1 MRLWDH
7 FIRQAN
13 QWGQTKV
20 PFFFLIDFEKQK
32 PIIFPLKEVDPNQ
45 ILFDFRGTSN
55 SATGHSRPV
64 NLTVTPQSL
73 AEYRN
78 RFDKVKS
85 HVSYGDSF
93 LTNLTIRTPVYS
105 DTSLSS
111 LYHSGRARYKLL
123 VKKDFV
129 CFSPETF
136 VRIID
141 NKIFS
146 YPMKGTIDASV
157 KEAEEK
163 ILNDPKEKAEH
174 ITIVDLIRNDLS
186 RIATNV
192 EVMRFRYLDKIISPQ
207 RSLWQVSSEI
217 TGELSPDFTDR
228 LGDLL
233 DQLLPAGSV
242 SGAPKDKTLEIIREA
257 EGEPRGY
264 YTGVSGIFDGHN
276 LDSAVLIRFIEQRN
290 SQLYYR
296 TGGGITSQ
304 SICELEYQETLDKIY
319 VPLD

>member
-1 MRLWDH
+1 MHVWND

-13 QWGQTKV
+13 QWGQAKV

-32 PIIFPLKEVDPNQ
+32 PILIQLSEVDPDQ
-45 ILFDFRGTSN
+45 ILFDFKGTSN
-55 SATGHSRPV
+55 SSAGHPKPL
-64 NLTVTPQSL
+64 NLTVMPRSL
-73 AEYRN
+73 EEYRN
-78 RFDKVKS
+78 RFDRVKS

-93 LTNLTIRTPVYS
+93 LTNLTVQTPVHS
-105 DTSLSS
+105 DASLLP
-111 LYHSGRARYKLL
+111 LYQSAKAKYKLL
-123 VKKDFV
+123 LKNNFV

-157 KEAEEK
+157 DGAAEI

-186 RIATNV
+186 KVATNV
-192 EVMRFRYLDKIISPQ
+192 EVTRFRYLDKIISPQ
-207 RSLWQVSSEI
+207 RSLWQVSSEV
-217 TGELSPDFTDR
+217 TGKLSQDYTGH
-228 LGDLL
+228 LGDIL

-276 LDSAVLIRFIEQRN
+276 LDSAVMIRFMEQRN
-290 SQLYYR
+290 GQLYYR

>member
-1 MRLWDH
+1 MHVWND

-32 PIIFPLKEVDPNQ
+32 PILFQLSEVDPNQ

-55 SATGHSRPV
+55 SSASHPKPL
-64 NLTVTPQSL
+64 NLTVTPRSL
-73 AEYRN
+73 EEYRK
-78 RFDKVKS
+78 RFDRVKS
-85 HVSYGDSF
+85 HVNYGDSF
-93 LTNLTIRTPVYS
+93 LTNLTVQTLVHS
-105 DTSLSS
+105 NVSLRS
-111 LYHSGRARYKLL
+111 LYHSAKAKYKLL
-123 VKKDFV
+123 LKNNFV

-136 VRIID
+136 VRIVD

-146 YPMKGTIDASV
+146 YPMKGTIDASIDGAD
-157 KEAEEK
+157 EI

-186 RIATNV
+186 KVATNV
-192 EVMRFRYLDKIISPQ
+192 EVTRFRYLDKIISPQ
-207 RSLWQVSSEI
+207 RSLWQVSSEV
-217 TGELSPDFTDR
+217 TGELSQDFAGH
-228 LGDLL
+228 LGDIL

-276 LDSAVLIRFIEQRN
+276 LDSAVMIRFMEQRN
-290 SQLYYR
+290 GQLYYR

>member
-1 MRLWDH
+1 MHVWND

-13 QWGQTKV
+13 QWGQAKV

-32 PIIFPLKEVDPNQ
+32 PILFQLSEIDPDQ
-45 ILFDFRGTSN
+45 ILFDFKGTTN
-55 SATGHSRPV
+55 SSVGHPKPL
-64 NLTVTPQSL
+64 NLTVIPRSL
-73 AEYRN
+73 EEYRN
-78 RFDKVKS
+78 RFDRVKS

-93 LTNLTIRTPVYS
+93 LTNLTVQTPVHS
-105 DTSLSS
+105 DASLLS
-111 LYHSGRARYKLL
+111 LYHSAKAKYKLL
-123 VKKDFV
+123 LKNNFV

-157 KEAEEK
+157 DGAAEM

-186 RIATNV
+186 KVATNV
-192 EVMRFRYLDKIISPQ
+192 EVTRFRYLDKIISPQ
-207 RSLWQVSSEI
+207 RSLWQVSSEV
-217 TGELSPDFTDR
+217 TGKLSQDYTGH
-228 LGDLL
+228 LGDIL

-276 LDSAVLIRFIEQRN
+276 LDSAVMIRFMEQRN
-290 SQLYYR
+290 GQLYYR